1 MSMETLRKLY
11 QELLA
16 QPEPVRRKFF
26 IFFVLVALPPIFVLW
41 FYSFRLSIDK
51 VTGEE
56 KEKPKASSEIVSEFQ
71 KGVANVKELL
81 GSLSIQLPF
90 SGYDFRP
97 QKREVLPRIHLPIE
111 KIENRK

>member
-1 MSMETLRKLY
+1 MLTALKKFYEDVVH
-11 QELLA
+11 
-16 QPEPVRRKFF
+16 QPEAVRRRFAIFF
-26 IFFVLVALPPIFVLW
+26 IALAVPPIFVLW